1 MPSYYQC
8 AVTATT
14 SSNNRLQCSTGWQTY
29 TPPPPSSSTTM
40 TVSGEL
46 LTAQDTLQ
54 VFGVVIFMM
63 ALVWVVKIIIN
74 VMGIKL

>member
-8 AVTATT
+8 DGTVTNIAGGL
-14 SSNNRLQCSTGWQTY
+14 RCSTTWQTY

-46 LTAQDTLQ
+46 LTPQDTLQ
-54 VFGVVIFMM
+54 VFGVVIFLM
-63 ALVWVVKIIIN
+63 AFVWLIKIILN
-74 VMGIKL
+74 TMGIKI

>member
-8 AVTATT
+8 DGTVT
-14 SSNNRLQCSTGWQTY
+14 NIVGGLHCSTTWQTY

-63 ALVWVVKIIIN
+63 AFVWVIKIIFNI
-74 VMGIKL
+74 MGIKL